1 MKKQIFVLA
10 ILAIMISSCS
20 GDDDTNTNTDN
31 NTIIGTW
38 ILESTTEQDYN
49 QNKESTPIGCDTNA
63 TKLIFDKE
71 TIVTVNS
78 MVVIRD
84 GSKLCVSG
92 SSEEITKDSIVLSKE
107 DADGNFGTFP
117 PPKDIFS
124 YKLQGDILTLTD
136 QNNDDFVFKRA
147 N

>member
-1 MKKQIFVLA
+1 MRNQIFILA

-20 GDDDTNTNTDN
+20 GDDDTNPNPNN

-38 ILESTTEQDYN
+38 IIESTTEQGYN
-49 QNKESTPIGCDTNA
+49 MNIEGALIGCDTNA

-78 MVVIRD
+78 MVVVQNGI
-84 GSKLCVSG
+84 KLCVSG
-92 SSEEITKDSIVLSKE
+92 DSEEITDNTIKLIK
-107 DADGNFGTFP
+107 GTFP

-124 YKLQGDILTLTD
+124 YKLQDDTLTLTD